1 MSSAEPVVD
10 TGERFALYED
20 DGVFGVLD
28 RAVPQLYFAETRERA
43 IAEVARANEIVAF
56 YPTTISMRHLR
67 EMDGAW
73 RDARALPRLPEP
85 EGRRLVIDAAFPV
98 VEVGRP
104 PGAPPRTK
112 DASLAIA
119 PRQDPPAGPQ
129 LGSAIERTLAAAA
142 EVAAL
147 DALRERVED
156 ARAELARTQS
166 LSDEIATLS
175 VAAEGPV
182 AQLRAAF
189 GGLYGEHA
197 RAAEEGFRAVLRGD
211 GAQRAVGVVL
221 DDPRALLPEARPRV
235 LPGGVDARERAAAA
249 ASRVAAV
256 MARLDR
262 AMDAGRRQAGMSGR
276 EGGGNGA
283 AQRAAVQERL
293 RELAPVHARAVRDAR
308 EEYRRASASPTPEA
322 ALRREWVK
330 LDAGERAAVRSAIP
344 NVEELLQWD
353 LTRGRNTGLNPAPG
367 L

>member
-1 MSSAEPVVD
+1 MSSAESVVD
-10 TGERFALYED
+10 AGERFALYED

-43 IAEVARANEIVAF
+43 IAEVARANEIVAL

-73 RDARALPRLPEP
+73 RDARGLPRLPEP
-85 EGRRLVIDAAFPV
+85 EGRRLVIDAALPV
-98 VEVGRP
+98 VEVGTP
-104 PGAPPRTK
+104 PVAPPRTK
-112 DASLAIA
+112 DATPAIA

-129 LGSAIERTLAAAA
+129 FGSAIERTLAAAA

-156 ARAELARTQS
+156 ARAALARTQS

-182 AQLRAAF
+182 AQLRTAF

-197 RAAEEGFRAVLRGD
+197 RAAEEGFRGVLRAE
-211 GAQRAVGVVL
+211 GAQRAVGLVL
-221 DDPRALLPEARPRV
+221 DDPRALLPEPRPRV

-249 ASRVAAV
+249 ASRAAAA

-262 AMDAGRRQAGMSGR
+262 AVEAGRRQAGMSGH
-276 EGGGNGA
+276 GGGGDD
-283 AQRAAVQERL
+283 AVQRVAVQTRL
-293 RELAPVHARAVRDAR
+293 RELAPLHERELRAALQ
-308 EEYRRASASPTPEA
+308 EYRRASASSTSEA
-322 ALRREWVK
+322 TLRQGWFM
-330 LDAGERAAVRSAIP
+330 LGPAERDAVRSAVS
-344 NVEELLQWD
+344 NVEELLQPGV
-353 LTRGRNTGLNPAPG
+353 TRGRTTGWDNTAGL
-367 L
+367 